1 MGRGRILI
9 LLALILLL
17 GAAAAFLVLTR
28 LGGGVVPG
36 QEAQATEGPAFGG
49 EAQIVIA
56 AQDISRGSVIP
67 SDGVILSPFPA
78 DFVVE
83 TMVTDLDQVAGRRA
97 RMDIARGVPVT
108 ERMITDE
115 AGDLLGTGSDASI
128 AIPPGF
134 TAISVPIDR
143 FSGVAYAMKDG
154 DRVDVIVSMLMV
166 DIDPDFQTSLP
177 NETALLVSPE
187 GDVLTATGATTVVQT
202 EEGATA
208 QSPEPLPLGRVA
220 SEDETGQQVYLLP
233 VGPQRPRLV
242 AQRLITD
249 ATVLHVGEFALEEED
264 GAATQQPQE
273 PQGAGAPAQQQQ
285 AQQAQQA
292 QQEPDRP
299 DIVTLIVTP
308 QDAIVLKWALEAGSD
323 LTLTLRPPSDDE
335 EAPTTSVSLQFLID
349 NYNLSVPSRVQ
360 FGIEPRLEA
369 DPLKWEPSQ
378 PISAPPVS
386 E

>member
-28 LGGGVVPG
+28 LGGGVVTGP
-36 QEAQATEGPAFGG
+36 EAQATEGPAFGG

-56 AQDISRGSVIP
+56 AQDISRGSLIP
-67 SDGVILSPFPA
+67 ENGVILSPFPA

-83 TMVTDLDQVAGRRA
+83 TMVTDVDQIVGRRA

-143 FSGVAYAMKDG
+143 FSGVAYALRDG

-166 DIDPDFQTSLP
+166 DIDPEFQTTLP

-187 GDVLTATGATTVVQT
+187 GDVLTGTGATTVEQT
-202 EEGATA
+202 EQGTTA
-208 QSPEPLPLGRVA
+208 QSPEPLPFGRIA
-220 SEDETGQQVYLLP
+220 NEDETGQQVYLLP

-242 AQRLITD
+242 AQRLISD
-249 ATVLHVGEFALEEED
+249 ATVLHVGEFETEDED
-264 GAATQQPQE
+264 GEAAQQPQE
-273 PQGAGAPAQQQQ
+273 EQGAGAPAQQQQ
-285 AQQAQQA
+285 AQQAQQ
-292 QQEPDRP
+292 EPERP

-308 QDAIVLKWALEAGSD
+308 QDAIVLKWALEAGND
-323 LTLTLRPPSDDE
+323 LTLTLRPPDDDE
-335 EAPTTSVSLQFLID
+335 DAPTTSVSLQFLID

-378 PISAPPVS
+378 PITAPPVS